1 MENRGISEES
11 IPRSGRTE
19 GRSCGRFRSFPVVF
33 GRFSGL
39 FRSFLVM
46 IPNDSAKSFLFFP
59 FHSSFSNYIITF
71 APEFIQLIAVMKK
84 IILIL
89 AIIFMAI
96 GAKAQSTIQSE
107 DGKYPVYCDLK
118 AYNFWGVGKVKVMLD
133 MGAVSNGGGSF
144 ESLYGEDGKQIKFN
158 TVMAAVNYMAKKGW
172 ILDKTYYV
180 TEGAGRAVLHYVLVK
195 RVKNDSEIRA
205 GLITKEEQ

>member
-59 FHSSFSNYIITF
+59 FHSSTPRFYVLEHKKVIYFKISRFFFGGFRFSSYFCQRLTDDCR
-71 APEFIQLIAVMKK
+71 
-84 IILIL
+84 
-89 AIIFMAI
+89 
-96 GAKAQSTIQSE
+96 QS
-107 DGKYPVYCDLK
+107 
-118 AYNFWGVGKVKVMLD
+118 
-133 MGAVSNGGGSF
+133 
-144 ESLYGEDGKQIKFN
+144 
-158 TVMAAVNYMAKKGW
+158 
-172 ILDKTYYV
+172 
-180 TEGAGRAVLHYVLVK
+180 GRATVSPMAFSRRLFLCPRVSFSRQREKGVPIWRLH
-195 RVKNDSEIRA
+195 EP
-205 GLITKEEQ
+205 